1 MVTTGKCST
10 WIPTSWSSEPYLG
23 CAAYESLKER
33 PEVCPIA
40 KRRKDWIIPD
50 AHRKEAPG
58 NRRQPRHC
66 AVGITALKTRTGG
79 WQSQFTR
86 TKTSILQFVEFTARS
101 AELTV
106 AEQRFCIRQVES
118 CISRCSR
125 DQFGIDRRSFPEL
138 AGGDMRCCS
147 GVADVRSEYR

>member
-1 MVTTGKCST
+1 M
-10 WIPTSWSSEPYLG
+10 
-23 CAAYESLKER
+23 
-33 PEVCPIA
+33 
-40 KRRKDWIIPD
+40 
-50 AHRKEAPG
+50 
-58 NRRQPRHC
+58 
-66 AVGITALKTRTGG
+66 KTRTGG

-147 GVADVRSEYR
+147 GVADVRSEYRLIGTRRNATHECNSLVDDRTRHDVVVGALE